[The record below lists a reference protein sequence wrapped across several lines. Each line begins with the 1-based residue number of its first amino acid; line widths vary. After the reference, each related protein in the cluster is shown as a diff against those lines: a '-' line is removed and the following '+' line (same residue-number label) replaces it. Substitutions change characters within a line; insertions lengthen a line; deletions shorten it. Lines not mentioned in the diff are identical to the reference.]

1 MLIKNL
7 CIPKTKLTTVPET
20 ATLKEAI
27 DLLEES
33 GYRCVPILD
42 QSGDKFLGN
51 IYKMHIY
58 RHAANGGSLDQ
69 PVTSLLKNASKH
81 ISVNSSFFK
90 VFFTI
95 KELPYIAVLK
105 ENGDFYGILTH
116 GQLLGLL
123 EEAWNVKTTSYVLTI
138 ATGEVPGALTKITK
152 IIDKHTT
159 IASVITLDDQS
170 SDFIRRIL
178 VSLPLSVTEEK
189 KDEIVR
195 HLDRKGFRVVEAE
208 NLQEEK

>member
-58 RHAANGGSLDQ
+58 RHVANGGSLDQ
-69 PVTSLLKNASKH
+69 PVTSLLKNATKH

-138 ATGEVPGALTKITK
+138 ATGEVPGALTKVTK
-152 IIDKHTT
+152 IIDKYTT
-159 IASVITLDDQS
+159 IASLITLDDPS

-189 KDEIVR
+189 KNEIVR

>member
-7 CIPKTKLTTVPET
+7 CIPKIKLTTVPET

-27 DLLEES
+27 ALLEES

-42 QSGDKFLGN
+42 KTGEKFLGN

-58 RHAANGGSLDQ
+58 RHQANGGSLDD
-69 PVTSLLKNASKH
+69 PVTSLLKNATKH
-81 ISVNSSFFK
+81 ISINSSFFK

-116 GQLLGLL
+116 GKLLGLL
-123 EEAWNVKTTSYVLTI
+123 ADAWNVKTTSYMLTI
-138 ATGEVPGALTKITK
+138 ATGEVPGSMTKITK
-152 IIDKHTT
+152 IIDKYTT
-159 IASVITLDDQS
+159 IASIITLDDQS
-170 SDFIRRIL
+170 SDYIRRIL
-178 VSLPLSVTEEK
+178 VSLPLSVTESVK
-189 KDEIVR
+189 NDIVE
-195 HLDRKGFRVVEAE
+195 HLDRKGFRVVEVE
-208 NLQEEK
+208 NLQDEK

>member
-69 PVTSLLKNASKH
+69 PVTSLLKNATKH

-152 IIDKHTT
+152 IIDKYTT

-178 VSLPLSVTEEK
+178 VSLPLSVTEDK

>member
-58 RHAANGGSLDQ
+58 RHVANGGSLDQ
-69 PVTSLLKNASKH
+69 PVTSLLKNATKH

-95 KELPYIAVLK
+95 KELPYIAVLN

-116 GQLLGLL
+116 GELLGLL
-123 EEAWNVKTTSYVLTI
+123 EEAWNVQTTSYVLTI

-152 IIDKHTT
+152 IIDKYTS

-189 KDEIVR
+189 KNEIVR